1 MPIAVTKTPLEGV
14 VLIDPKVVQDGR
26 GFFMESWH
34 AREFADA
41 GLSMSFVQDSHSR
54 SGRGVLRGLHYQDM
68 TAPMGKLV
76 RCTAGR
82 VFDVA
87 VDLRLGSP
95 TFGRWVGVELT
106 ADNKRQI
113 YVPVGFGHGFQALS
127 DVAEIQYKQ
136 TNFYNPVS
144 EGTVAWND
152 RDIGIEWPIAEPILS
167 PRDQRGVSL
176 KDFALAPAFRYGESP
191 TALSDCV

>member
-1 MPIAVTKTPLEGV
+1 MMPIAVTETPLEGV
-14 VLIDPKVVQDGR
+14 VLIDPKCIQDGR
-26 GFFMESWH
+26 GFFMVSWH
-34 AREFADA
+34 ARDFADV
-41 GLSMSFVQDSHSR
+41 GLPMPFVQDSHSR
-54 SGRGVLRGLHYQDM
+54 STRGVLRGLHYQDM
-68 TAPMGKLV
+68 TAPIGKLV

-95 TFGRWVGVELT
+95 TFGRWVGLELS

-127 DVAEIQYKQ
+127 DVAEVQYKQ
-136 TNFYNPVS
+136 TNFYTPAS

-152 RDIGIEWPIAEPILS
+152 PDIGIEWPIADPILS
-167 PRDQRGVSL
+167 SRDQRGASL
-176 KDFALAPAFRYGESP
+176 KDFAKAPAFRYEQHAS
-191 TALSDCV
+191 

>member
-14 VLIDPKVVQDGR
+14 VLIDPKCVQDDR

-34 AREFADA
+34 ARDFAAA
-41 GLSMSFVQDSHSR
+41 GLAMAFVQDNHSR

-68 TAPMGKLV
+68 SAPIGKLV
-76 RCTAGR
+76 RCTVGR

-87 VDLRLGSP
+87 VDLRFGSP
-95 TFGRWVGVELT
+95 TFGRWVGVELS
-106 ADNKRQI
+106 ADNKREI

-136 TNFYNPVS
+136 TNFYNPS
-144 EGTVAWND
+144 AEGTVAWND
-152 RDIGIEWPIAEPILS
+152 PDIGIEWPLPDPILS
-167 PRDQRGVSL
+167 PKDRLGKSL
-176 KDFALAPAFRYGESP
+176 KDFARAPAFRYGDIKP
-191 TALSDCV
+191 AARL